1 MDKTKPNE
9 IMSSNETL
17 EPKQERE
24 NPWPNGPTGR
34 LYQILSVG
42 IPRSGVESGG
52 MDFSINTAAIR
63 RMVET
68 GRMDELM
75 KTIEEMKESVTLSR
89 AIEGGPI

>member
-1 MDKTKPNE
+1 
-9 IMSSNETL
+9 MSSNETQAP
-17 EPKQERE
+17 EKERE

-42 IPRSGVESGG
+42 IPRSGVSSGEL
-52 MDFSINTAAIR
+52 DFSVNTAAIR

-75 KTIEEMKESVTLSR
+75 RTIEEMKESVTLTR
-89 AIEGGPI
+89 AIEGDPI